1 MASISDNQHPHFPA
15 RTVMKI
21 ITAMPDSSQEQQS
34 KLETIFHK
42 LLLAPKEWKKKSSG
56 RKKYMSF
63 TTTVYIQNREQL
75 HTLYEE
81 LESLPEVKQ
90 IL

>member
-21 ITAMPDSSQEQQS
+21 ITLMPESIIDQQNR
-34 KLETIFHK
+34 LESVFHK
-42 LLLAPKEWKKKSSG
+42 LLLAPKEWKNKSS
-56 RKKYMSF
+56 REKKYVSF

-75 HTLYEE
+75 QNLYSS
-81 LESLPEVKQ
+81 LEALPEVKQ

>member
-1 MASISDNQHPHFPA
+1 MASFSDNQHPHFPA

-21 ITAMPDSSQEQQS
+21 ITIMPDSISDQQTR
-34 KLETIFHK
+34 LETIFHK
-42 LLLAPKEWKKKSSG
+42 LLLAPKEWKNKSSG
-56 RKKYMSF
+56 KKKYMSF

-75 HTLYEE
+75 QNLYSS
-81 LESLPEVKQ
+81 LEALQEVKQ